1 MSDHDIERAVSEELH
16 WDPKLDDKA
25 IVVAATDGAITL
37 RGTVGS
43 FREKRAAQKAAARV
57 NGVRSV
63 KNDLNVRLLTDHGRG
78 DADLRGDV
86 LRALHLDRVVPDSV
100 DARVDDGWVT
110 LTGTATKQFQRDEAD
125 YIAGNIAGVLG
136 VDDQIELR
144 DPAPNAGDVK
154 EGINKAFRRSA
165 ELDAEDVAVDTRDGT
180 VVLTGSVS
188 SWAEHDEAIA
198 AAWAAPGVSNV
209 DDYIEVIP

>member
-1 MSDHDIERAVSEELH
+1 VSDHHIERAVSEELH

-25 IVVAATDGAITL
+25 IVVTATDGLITL

-57 NGVRSV
+57 NGVKSV
-63 KNDLNVRLLTDHGRG
+63 ENDLDVRLLTDHGRG
-78 DADLRGDV
+78 DAELRGDV
-86 LRALHLDRVVPDSV
+86 LRALQLDRVVPASV

-110 LTGTATKQFQRDEAD
+110 LTGTATKQFQREEAD
-125 YIAGNIAGVLG
+125 YIAGNVAGVLG

-144 DPAPNAGDVK
+144 DPAPSSGDVK
-154 EGINKAFRRSA
+154 KGIEKAFERSA
-165 ELDAEDVAVDTRDGT
+165 KLDAEDVAVDTRHGT
-180 VVLTGSVS
+180 VIRTGSVS
-188 SWAEHDEAIA
+188 SWAEHDEAVA

-209 DDYIEVIP
+209 DDYVEVIP